1 MQLFKSQG
9 RISFGW
15 LLLLAGAAGLLLWA
29 WGALVVELAG
39 LVFGG
44 GVLAFLLLPLCR
56 LLEKKLS
63 GPLSALL
70 TLALTLSALAGL
82 IALLLPALVRQFS
95 ALSGLIPDAFARLG
109 NLFNAFKDFL
119 QARLPGIALPD
130 LRLSGSEDG
139 VARFASGAVNYVSG
153 FTGGIYRWTLMVVLS
168 YFLLVDRQKLQLRA
182 ELLIPCRMR
191 CLAVRA
197 GSILTREL
205 RLYLRGQAT
214 IAVAVGVLAGT
225 LLLLAGVPGA
235 PLMGVFV
242 GIFNIIPYFG
252 PVIGGIPAM
261 LMALSVSWQKALLC
275 LAVLFVVQQID
286 GLVIS
291 PRVMGNVTGFSPAV
305 VLLAL
310 FAGGNVGGIAGML
323 LALPVLMAFR
333 TLYRIYVQRN
343 EKN

>member
-1 MQLFKSQG
+1 MQLFKIQG
-9 RISFGW
+9 RVQIGW
-15 LLLLAGAAGLLLWA
+15 ILLLAGAAALLLWA
-29 WGALVVELAG
+29 WGALALELAG

-56 LLEKKLS
+56 LLEKKL
-63 GPLSALL
+63 PRALSALL
-70 TLALTLSALAGL
+70 ALALALCALSGL
-82 IALLLPALVRQFS
+82 LALLLPALIRQFS
-95 ALSGLIPDAFARLG
+95 TLSALVPDALKRLG
-109 NLFNAFKDFL
+109 NLTDALNRFL
-119 QARLPGIALPD
+119 QARLPGVQLPE

-139 VARFASGAVNYVSG
+139 IARLASGAVHYVSG
-153 FTGGIYRWTLMVVLS
+153 FTGEIYRWTLMVVLC
-168 YFLLVDRQKLQLRA
+168 YFLLVDREKLQLRA

-191 CLAVRA
+191 CLVVRA
-197 GSILTREL
+197 GSTLSREL

-214 IAVAVGVLAGT
+214 IAVAVGALAGT
-225 LLLLAGVPGA
+225 LLLLTGVPGA

-275 LAVLFVVQQID
+275 LAALFLVQQID

-323 LALPVLMAFR
+323 LALPALMTFR